1 MLGNESIDNLSFQR
15 RRVRWKN
22 AAVTFIWMNEN
33 LVLVPWHRLEH
44 SLTEEEW
51 KDVFEYLRL
60 FAKFF
65 DKLVPNDELVEV
77 TVKKTLLQQWQWR
90 LISTAAA
97 LGITQFLRQNSV
109 SVKEMTPDAR
119 IDWLS

>member
-1 MLGNESIDNLSFQR
+1 MLVNESIDNLSFQR

-22 AAVTFIWMNEN
+22 AAMTFIWMNEN

-44 SLTEEEW
+44 RLTEEEW

-97 LGITQFLRQNSV
+97 LGIAQFLRRNSA
-109 SVKEMTPDAR
+109 SANEMTPDAR